1 VSKCWIKLINK
12 IENEETQ
19 YSFFNFKNVPETGSL
34 PAGRQGTSISKDSS
48 HPFILDP
55 HLILNTFLLIWL
67 LCEFGVFRNEPFSME

>member
-1 VSKCWIKLINK
+1 MKKLNIHFSTLK
-12 IENEETQ
+12 MYPKLE
-19 YSFFNFKNVPETGSL
+19 SL